1 MIAIGLLRS
10 SPDWRGM
17 KLAEQLN
24 AGPQRAQ
31 TACQVRAVYAQLDE
45 EDQKVLRDNMIEIR
59 DVDPYQRSGR
69 SIAAKKTIMWLAD
82 VLAKS
87 GYPVGRSSLSRHIN
101 GQCSCESI

>member
-1 MIAIGLLRS
+1 
-10 SPDWRGM
+10 
-17 KLAEQLN
+17 
-24 AGPQRAQ
+24 
-31 TACQVRAVYAQLDE
+31 
-45 EDQKVLRDNMIEIR
+45 MIEIR